1 MRRGQDIAVRFSG
14 LYLVHHNIPGKTVE
28 WRAWPQHMLFIPLQG
43 EITILLRSGSLVS
56 GPGKMIYLPPKT
68 SLAFQSSEA
77 SIVSERMSS
86 TRSHSEELTR
96 PSINFS
102 GTIVTLSSVLYYR
115 VFCRQIHSNDA
126 IGRISNI
133 PQGETRHTECD
144 RAIES
149 VEHSNGEVTYLNK
162 WDAHD
167 PDPISHFRFGVFCRL
182 NPSSVSCL

>member
-77 SIVSERMSS
+77 LGERLVCMIDHPRWRAVTPSE
-86 TRSHSEELTR
+86 TG
-96 PSINFS
+96 P
-102 GTIVTLSSVLYYR
+102 TLCPAHQL
-115 VFCRQIHSNDA
+115 CKE
-126 IGRISNI
+126 I
-133 PQGETRHTECD
+133 PIR
-144 RAIES
+144 RR
-149 VEHSNGEVTYLNK
+149 YL
-162 WDAHD
+162 
-167 PDPISHFRFGVFCRL
+167 L
-182 NPSSVSCL
+182 